1 MEILRERL
9 TKMKNK
15 VRRSDRVLQ
24 RKNREKRRNE
34 NVTELMKSM
43 NLLIQETV
51 ILEETH

>member
-1 MEILRERL
+1 MREGL
-9 TKMKNK
+9 TKIEDK

-24 RKNREKRRNE
+24 RKNREKRRNA

-43 NLLIQETV
+43 NLLIQETI